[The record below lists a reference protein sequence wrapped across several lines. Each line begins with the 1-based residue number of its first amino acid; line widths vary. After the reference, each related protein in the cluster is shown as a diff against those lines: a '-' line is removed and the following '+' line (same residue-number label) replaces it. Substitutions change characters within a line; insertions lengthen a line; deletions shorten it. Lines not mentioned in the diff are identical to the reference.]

1 MARVIQIGNRR
12 WLAGMTWA
20 SYEDVPHKTELR
32 DDAQRLNATW
42 TALRIGEDC
51 VQGGFCAAMEGVKTN
66 RLYSLAAMLADSKKQ
81 PWLGIFKIDEEQ
93 DLWWYIAVRDGHA
106 ILPNG
111 DVVGGR
117 EEIIA
122 ARESHSGY
130 RDWTFIEGPD
140 IGFLESLIAQIDE
153 RPTPVKSLT
162 GNQHLPTLVAAV
174 MVGASAVAGGGYW
187 WWQQQQQAEAAARQ
201 AAMERMRAQL
211 GQTSHAA
218 KQAAPTAAVTMPLP
232 NEVLRACG
240 HAVDLPLSQNGWTFE
255 NVLCTT
261 AQATVVW
268 ARGSGATVDFRPP
281 GDLSAD
287 GEKVTQAIPLG
298 LEQRSG
304 DDLIRLSDA
313 KEQLLAWSQAAG
325 FKVNLQTISAPTPAL
340 PGAEPTE
347 APAVQPTLGVALDIN
362 VSPFSLDMSGIPGLR
377 LNNIQS
383 EALGWKVTG
392 ELYGR

>member
-1 MARVIQIGNRR
+1 
-12 WLAGMTWA
+12 
-20 SYEDVPHKTELR
+20 
-32 DDAQRLNATW
+32 
-42 TALRIGEDC
+42 
-51 VQGGFCAAMEGVKTN
+51 MEGVKTN

-111 DVVGGR
+111 DIVGGR

-130 RDWTFIEGPD
+130 RDWTFIEGPN

-153 RPTPVKSLT
+153 RPTPVKSLI
-162 GNQHLPTLVAAV
+162 GNQHLPKLVAAV

-211 GQTSHAA
+211 GQAS
-218 KQAAPTAAVTMPLP
+218 PTAKPATFTPAVAMPSP
-232 NEVLRACG
+232 NEMLRACG
-240 HAVDLPLSQNGWTFE
+240 QAIDLPLSQDGWAFE
-255 NVLCTT
+255 NVLCNT

-287 GEKVTQAIPLG
+287 GEKVTQTISLG
-298 LEQRSG
+298 LEQRSE
-304 DDLIRLSDA
+304 DDRVHLSAA

-325 FKVNLQTISAPTPAL
+325 FKVTLQTISAPTPAL
-340 PGAEPTE
+340 PGAGSTE
-347 APAVQPTLGVALDIN
+347 ALQVQPTLRVALDIN
-362 VSPFSLDMSGIPGLR
+362 VSPFTLNMSGLPGLR
-377 LNNIQS
+377 LSNIQN
-383 EALGWKVTG
+383 EGPGWKITG